1 MVLVVIRQGC
11 LKEQQNDLVLLSASS
26 VKNNN
31 ENVNQ
36 IRCEKK
42 KEIKRHPFFFF
53 GTHLAFPL
61 PLSLFFFLDSHK

>member
-53 GTHLAFPL
+53 WDPSCFSSPL
-61 PLSLFFFLDSHK
+61 ITLFLLGQP